1 MQKKQK
7 VNVLG
12 ATYSLT
18 ITSQNLEPRL
28 ADCDEFCDD
37 TSREIVVEDYSFA
50 HNPLDAKRD
59 LTVQTKKV
67 MRHEIVHAFLN
78 ESGLRENSPWARNE
92 ELVDWIAIQGPK
104 LYAAWQ
110 KAGCAE

>member
-1 MQKKQK
+1 MPKKQK

-12 ATYSLT
+12 TVYSLT
-18 ITSQNLEPRL
+18 ITTEAKEPRL
-28 ADCDEFCDD
+28 NDCDGFCDD
-37 TSREIVVEDYSFA
+37 TSKELVVEDYSFVKDDLA
-50 HNPLDAKRD
+50 AKRN
-59 LTVQTKKV
+59 LPAQTRKV

-78 ESGLRENSPWARNE
+78 ESGLRENSQWARNE
-92 ELVDWIAIQGPK
+92 EIVDWIAIQGPK